1 MWMEVDGSVPVS
13 DGAVTRQ
20 ASYARA
26 HAPAPGLRCACTPA
40 ESSKQIANSKLD
52 LKCAGWGQLVN
63 WSIGTGQCPS
73 LGSAGSWRPGRG
85 WETVPIGS
93 FAVPYSN
100 WAASSEVWDEI
111 WGIEIFPLQISR
123 FAMAAHVT
131 GGCCSWVSCYRPT
144 VSQATCAGNKRG

>member
-1 MWMEVDGSVPVS
+1 MRRMGSIGQSGSVSAWGV
-13 DGAVTRQ
+13 
-20 ASYARA
+20 RA
-26 HAPAPGLRCACTPA
+26 G
-40 ESSKQIANSKLD
+40 
-52 LKCAGWGQLVN
+52 
-63 WSIGTGQCPS
+63 
-73 LGSAGSWRPGRG
+73 PGRG

-100 WAASSEVWDEI
+100 WAALSEVWDEI